1 MNHEIKQIPITELT
15 KIKDFVNDTP
25 TESDDAAYLSDGEI
39 LDHVMEKIT
48 QLITPDPYIDDWA
61 KQRFINKTYN
71 QSTTHQITTT
81 NIKPFAKTKVIKE
94 PQSYDYESMRNRLAE
109 NDAINYAFAQEKGEQ
124 DLYKIIREGII
135 GYNNMTDEELVSIH
149 KTVFGYVDYKT
160 INHTPNELHN

>member
-71 QSTTHQITTT
+71 NQPH
-81 NIKPFAKTKVIKE
+81 TK
-94 PQSYDYESMRNRLAE
+94 
-109 NDAINYAFAQEKGEQ
+109 
-124 DLYKIIREGII
+124 
-135 GYNNMTDEELVSIH
+135 
-149 KTVFGYVDYKT
+149 
-160 INHTPNELHN
+160 